1 MADIAMR
8 YRVTCLTPTLVGD
21 GHKLA
26 PIDYMVWKDQI
37 NVLDQTRIFRLL
49 SKGPRL
55 ENYLTQI
62 RKAEKLEF
70 ASWGGFAQNYAGR
83 RIPFEHSSNAAHW
96 ERARAESLF
105 IPTFASGL
113 RGPYLPG
120 SALRGALR
128 TGLVHARWSEPMLR
142 DVAAKVQADRI
153 PRRPADALEQAALG
167 SSGQNRMR
175 ATAAAD
181 SDPIASATLK
191 VYLLRVS
198 TLVARGGKFELG
210 WKTAPRGTVD
220 GRRPDDS
227 TPIFVE
233 MASPGTAFEGD
244 WEQRAFFAQPDI
256 LRALHWKDAP
266 DFRRLCEAANGY
278 AAQLL
283 TLHRQYADAAGLTL
297 LASAVESL
305 QARLEQA
312 RTAGNAALVPLGW
325 GTGLLGKSAV
335 LDTKNEDYRKIMRQ
349 VPLYARAIESNMPF
363 PKTRRVVFLGNQ
375 PATLPGWT
383 LLEVQ

>member
-1 MADIAMR
+1 MR

-70 ASWGGFAQNYAGR
+70 AAWGGFAQNYAGR
-83 RIPFEHSSNAAHW
+83 RIPFEHSSSTAHW

-128 TGLVHARWSEPMLR
+128 TGVVHARYSEAMLR
-142 DVAAKVQADRI
+142 EVAARLQADRS
-153 PRRPADALEQAALG
+153 PRRPAEALEQAALG

-175 ATAAAD
+175 ATGAAD
-181 SDPIASATLK
+181 SDPIAAANLK

-198 TLVARGGKFELG
+198 TLVARGPKLELG

-220 GRRPDDS
+220 GRRPEDS
-227 TPIFVE
+227 TPMFVE
-233 MASPGTAFEGD
+233 MAVPGTVFEGD
-244 WEQRAFFAQPDI
+244 WEQRGFFAQPDI

-266 DFRRLCEAANGY
+266 DFHRLCEAANGY

-283 TLHRQYADAAGLTL
+283 TLHRQYADTAGLSL
-297 LASAVESL
+297 LSSGIEAL
-305 QARLEQA
+305 QSRLEEV

-335 LDTKNEDYRKIMRQ
+335 LDTGNEDYRKIMRQ
-349 VPLYARAIESNMPF
+349 VPLYARAIESNLPF
-363 PKTRRVVFLGNQ
+363 PKTRRIIFLANQ
-375 PATLPGWT
+375 PAALPGWT
-383 LLEVQ
+383 LLEVL